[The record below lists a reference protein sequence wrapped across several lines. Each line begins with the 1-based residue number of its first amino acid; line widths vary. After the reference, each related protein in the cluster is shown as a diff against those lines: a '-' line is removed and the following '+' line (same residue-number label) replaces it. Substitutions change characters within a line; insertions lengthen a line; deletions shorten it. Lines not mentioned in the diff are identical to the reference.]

1 MSSLPYE
8 ILTLIFHDLEKKDL
22 VQCQLT
28 CKQWHK
34 ASLMQ
39 LYSDLCIDS
48 NEKSLAYVRT
58 ISNLPILG
66 KYLNSIDFGK
76 SFERDE
82 ELVFDRHSLL
92 STVIQYCPN
101 VAKIESYKYDI
112 LIWTRIM
119 YAATQGQLSHLNTL
133 PKPDTFHLEP
143 YIYTALLFKKTLTS
157 LWLNDDVICFGPQL
171 ANLMA
176 YQILCDQIDQF
187 KNLEHLRFS
196 YLSDRHLSYFDGL
209 IDKCPHLK
217 TLSFDLTVETIIQPN
232 NKPELAIHSRPD
244 IHTLSCDWRIINAES
259 QLEYV
264 MRKFP
269 NLRSLDIEDEQVPM
283 TNVDFTPKFSRQ
295 TVIKFVRYALS
306 IPDFKIH
313 IDVSEEDLF
322 NISNEF
328 INAKNGCKD
337 VNIDYCDREHPP
349 HNWYNLMLW
358 RIGGLKIDFPF
369 DTEGDEPPHIRL
381 FSKIG
386 GSIRLLKVFN
396 PDRIPGI
403 NGKISTTIDWLFD
416 ILHLCPLM
424 EDITL
429 YGPKSFSPSCH
440 ILKYPSV
447 KRLILKFLQFSKSIS
462 FLNHLS
468 LNLPELQQLDLSFC
482 TSLDDDMDPI
492 IISMPHTS
500 IDLLIW
506 NEEGFG
512 IMRSN
517 VTGLYVKLNTDTGLS
532 YYEGNGNMLALV
544 DPSRYLLSPRH
555 IRLEINCKHLK
566 ALRIRKIISP
576 QSEFNFDFSNFF

>member
-1 MSSLPYE
+1 MSSLPHE
-8 ILTLIFHDLEKKDL
+8 VLTLAFHHLETKDL
-22 VQCQLT
+22 LQCQLT
-28 CKQWHK
+28 CNKWRE
-34 ASLMQ
+34 ASLPL
-39 LYSDLCIDS
+39 LYSNLCIDS
-48 NEKSLAYVRT
+48 NKKSLAYVRT
-58 ISNLPILG
+58 ISNSPILG
-66 KYLNSIDFGK
+66 KYLNSIDFGE
-76 SFERDE
+76 SLERDE

-92 STVIQYCPN
+92 NTVINYCPN
-101 VAKIESYKYDI
+101 IAKIESYKYDI

-119 YAATQGQLSHLNTL
+119 YAATQNQLSHLNAL

-143 YIYTALLFKKTLTS
+143 YIYTALLFKKSLTS
-157 LWLNDDVICFGPQL
+157 LWLNDDVTCFGPQL
-171 ANLMA
+171 VDLTA

-187 KNLEHLRFS
+187 KNLQHLRFS
-196 YLSDRHLSYFDGL
+196 YLSDRHLSYFDEL
-209 IDKCPHLK
+209 IDKCHHLK
-217 TLSFDLTVETIIQPN
+217 TLSFDLTVETIIQGY
-232 NKPELAIHSRPD
+232 KSELVIRPRPD
-244 IHTLSCDWRIINAES
+244 IHTLSCDWRIINADN
-259 QLEYV
+259 QLKYV

-283 TNVDFTPKFSRQ
+283 TNVDFTPNFSRH

-322 NISNEF
+322 NIWTEF

-337 VNIDYCDREHPP
+337 VNIGYYHREHSPN
-349 HNWYNLMLW
+349 NWYNLMLW
-358 RIGGLKIDFPF
+358 RTGGLKIDFPL
-369 DTEGDEPPHIRL
+369 DTDGDEPPHIRF

-396 PDRIPGI
+396 SDRIPGI
-403 NGKISTTIDWLFD
+403 DGKTSTTIDWLFD
-416 ILHLCPLM
+416 ILHLCPLI

-429 YGPKSFSPSCH
+429 YSPKSFSPSCH

-447 KRLILKFLQFSKSIS
+447 KRLVLKFLQFPESIS

-482 TSLDDDMDPI
+482 TSSDDDMHPI
-492 IISMPHTS
+492 IINMPHTS

-506 NEEGFG
+506 NEERFG

-517 VTGLYVKLNTDTGLS
+517 ITGIYVKLNTDTGLS

-544 DPSRYLLSPRH
+544 DTSRYLLSPRH
-555 IRLEINCKHLK
+555 IRLEINWLGLSFPFHT
-566 ALRIRKIISP
+566 REDEQQHI
-576 QSEFNFDFSNFF
+576 EFLL